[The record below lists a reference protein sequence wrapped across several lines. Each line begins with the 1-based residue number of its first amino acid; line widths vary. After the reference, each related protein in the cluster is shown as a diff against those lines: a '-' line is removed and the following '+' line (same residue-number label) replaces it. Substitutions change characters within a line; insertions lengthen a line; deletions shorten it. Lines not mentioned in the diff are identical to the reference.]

1 MAHSMDQDA
10 YLAVIREQSE
20 RFLEALSGVPLD
32 ARVPS
37 CDGWT
42 AADLLWHLGEVQ
54 HTWAQVAAGA
64 DGDAVA
70 VPPRPDGVAELR
82 RFVAT
87 AGTELLAA
95 LAGRPADAPC
105 WSWHPAGG
113 SLGWLARRQA
123 HEALI
128 HRVDAQLTAGLDVRP
143 PAVELAADGV
153 DEVLGVF
160 VDGVPDRGEFT
171 PDGVTVDLRVT
182 NGPGVWRLTLGRFR
196 DRSPRSGDEVDVD
209 AASVQR
215 VTGTDPHPVELL
227 VAGHA
232 WDLDRWLWGRGTVE
246 PLVVDGDPAV
256 LERVRALLAD
266 ATQ

>member
-20 RFLEALSGVPLD
+20 RFLEALVGVPLD
-32 ARVPS
+32 ERVPS
-37 CDGWT
+37 CGGWT
-42 AADLLWHLGEVQ
+42 AGDLMWHLGEVQ

-64 DGDAVA
+64 AGEDVA
-70 VPPRPDGVAELR
+70 TPPRPDGAAELR

-95 LAGRPADAPC
+95 LAARPADAAC

-113 SLGWLARRQA
+113 SIGWVARRQA

-160 VDGVPDRGEFT
+160 VDGVPDWGTFA
-171 PDGVTVDLRVT
+171 PDGVAADLRVT
-182 NGPGVWRLTLGRFR
+182 NAEGAWRLTLGRFR
-196 DRSPRSGDEVDVD
+196 GTSPRSGEPVDVD
-209 AASVQR
+209 AAAVRR
-215 VTGTDPHPVELL
+215 VTADDPHPVDLL

-232 WDLDRWLWGRGTVE
+232 WDLDRWLWGRGPVDA
-246 PLVVDGDPAV
+246 LVVEGDPAV
-256 LERVRALLAD
+256 LERVRRLLAG